1 MQKSRST
8 ELEVLS
14 TPGHL
19 ISVAARGFERLS
31 ELRLKPFGFGVGY
44 LPVLVAIKEGK
55 AQSQRDLA
63 RFVRVE
69 QPSMA
74 QMLARMERD
83 KLVQRT
89 PDPEDGR
96 SSRISLTQSA
106 YARLPEACAV
116 LFQGN
121 REVLSDFTDEE
132 AAQLIA
138 LLTRLITNLNRV
150 TNADTPRNRNT
161 KKASKSAPKTRL
173 DSLHKG

>member
-1 MQKSRST
+1 MKDSKPMRS
-8 ELEVLS
+8 EVLS

-19 ISVAARGFERLS
+19 ISLAARAFERLS
-31 ELRLKPFGFGVGY
+31 ELRLKPLGFGVGY
-44 LPVLVAIKEGK
+44 VPVLVAIGQGK

-63 RFVRVE
+63 RFARVE

-83 KLVQRT
+83 AFIRRT

-96 SSRISLTQSA
+96 SSRISLTQIA
-106 YARLPEACAV
+106 HARLPEACAV

-132 AAQLIA
+132 AARLIA
-138 LLTRLITNLNRV
+138 LLTRLITNLDRV
-150 TNADTPRNRNT
+150 VDADVARTRTT
-161 KKASKSAPKTRL
+161 KKAAGSAPKKRPAA
-173 DSLHKG
+173 SHKG